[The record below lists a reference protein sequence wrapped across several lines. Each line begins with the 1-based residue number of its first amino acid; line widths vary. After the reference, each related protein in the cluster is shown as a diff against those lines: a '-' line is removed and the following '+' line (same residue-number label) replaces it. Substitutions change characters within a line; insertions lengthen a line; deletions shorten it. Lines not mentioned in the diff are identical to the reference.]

1 MSTFFTVDG
10 VQLHYHEW
18 GNPTAPSLVL
28 LHGGAAQAHWWD
40 HIAPVLAAQYH
51 VVAPDLRGHGDSSW
65 VSPPAYEIEDYVSDV
80 EATLAALHLVSP
92 VLIGHS
98 LGGFIALSYAARSA
112 KTLSGLIVV
121 DIGFRLK
128 SSRLMRLLRNLSASV
143 YQDEADLLR
152 RFQLLP
158 GETMASPALLHHI
171 ARTSVQPL
179 ETGGFTLK
187 FDRATMVRKPCDLF
201 PVLSQI
207 TCPTLVL
214 RGSHSQHLSMTTL
227 TDMVHRCPRARGF
240 EIPDAGH
247 HVLLDNPT
255 AFLNA
260 VRDFLREDVEERR

>member
-1 MSTFFTVDG
+1 MSTFFTSGG

-18 GNPTAPSLVL
+18 GTPAAPSLVL

-40 HIAPVLAAQYH
+40 HLAPVLAEQYH

-65 VSPPAYEIEDYVSDV
+65 VSPPAYEIEDYVGDV
-80 EATLAALHLVSP
+80 EETLAALPLVSP

-112 KTLSGLIVV
+112 KTLSGLIVI
-121 DIGFRLK
+121 DIGFRLS
-128 SSRLMRLLRNLSASV
+128 SSRLMRLLRNLSAPV
-143 YQDEADLLR
+143 YQDETDLLR

-158 GETMASPALLHHI
+158 SETTASSALRHHI
-171 ARTSVQPL
+171 ARTSVHPL

-187 FDRATMVRKPCDLF
+187 FDRATMVRQPRDLS

-207 TCPTLVL
+207 TCPTLFL
-214 RGSHSQHLSMTTL
+214 RGSHSQNLSMATL
-227 TDMVHRCPRARGF
+227 ADMVYRCPRARGV

-247 HVLLDNPT
+247 HVFLDNPT

-260 VRDFLREDVEERR
+260 VRDFLREEVEER